1 MNLNKPAE
9 PPRCPFCGVLID
21 RPRELKTRRLSEFPL
36 GSCKCGAVYA
46 CDVTG
51 HNIGAAMIEA
61 LVFACNGDWD
71 LAWQLSSGDDY
82 LDARIEHYDDI
93 THQVVP
99 GGSLEGR
106 RAWGVLLFIKLHEEI
121 KEVTQPG
128 VEAEL
133 SRATPIPTPKVRRSK
148 SFSKKEVQRLA
159 KEKRVLELVDMAEQD
174 TRAIMV
180 LHRLLYSA
188 DEEVRWQAVE
198 MLGRVAAGVA
208 DTKPR
213 SISDLLRRLLY
224 SSTDSAASSWGALE
238 AVAEII
244 SNRPDMFGGFTPPL
258 LSFLEDETSRIGVLW
273 GVGRIGKTRPDL
285 IRKAI
290 PLLLSFLNDP
300 KPSIRGHAAWAL
312 GMVRVVETKEK
323 LKKLKNDHHVI
334 TIYENEKIQRKTVG
348 YLAKEAIEK
357 IG

>member
-1 MNLNKPAE
+1 MLRDLAE
-9 PPRCPFCGVLID
+9 PPKCPFCGALVD

-36 GSCKCGAVYA
+36 GTCKCGAVYA

-61 LVFACNGDWD
+61 LVFACNEDWD

-82 LDARIEHYDDI
+82 LDARIEHYDDV

-99 GGSLEGR
+99 RGSLEGR

-121 KEVTQPG
+121 QEVTQPG
-128 VEAEL
+128 VEAKL
-133 SRATPIPTPKVRRSK
+133 SQATPIPPPKVRRSK
-148 SFSKKEVQRLA
+148 SFSKKEAQRLV
-159 KEKRVLELVDMAEQD
+159 KEKKVLELVDMAEQD

-188 DEEVRWQAVE
+188 DEGVRWQAVE
-198 MLGRVAAGVA
+198 MLGRVAGKIA
-208 DTKPR
+208 DTNPR

-238 AVAEII
+238 AVGEII
-244 SNRPDMFGGFTPPL
+244 SNRPDIFGGFTPPL
-258 LSFLEDETSRIGVLW
+258 LSFLEDETSRVGVLW
-273 GVGRIGKTRPDL
+273 AMGRIGKTRPDL
-285 IRKAI
+285 IRKII
-290 PLLLSFLNDP
+290 PHLLSFLNDP
-300 KPSIRGHAAWAL
+300 EPSIRGHAAWAL
-312 GMVRVVETKEK
+312 GMIGVVEAKEQ

-334 TIYENEKIQRKTVG
+334 TIYEDEKIKKKTIG
-348 YLAKEAIEK
+348 SIAKEAMER